1 MTLKQESRLNG
12 VKTNVFNLADV
23 AHALRVPDSA
33 IIKYFCSEV
42 GANQEQTSIIK
53 GQHTYEA
60 LLKLLD
66 KFIHLYVLCK
76 KCGYPEQYMIVEKKD
91 LTAICNACGA
101 SRKLDTIHK
110 AGKQLLKDVPNF
122 YANNPEFKGKA
133 SKAPS
138 ASAAIGEA
146 EGKKKKKRS
155 KKGEE
160 IVEETKEEVVADKK
174 KKKKKEAT
182 ENVEQNAEADAL
194 NSEVMALNSEDIKES
209 IEQLRIALSEGQ
221 SNDQISELLRNM
233 AIALNVS
240 SDYKYYI
247 LMNTLF
253 SKERSPLKNWDA
265 HEKCFLDL
273 VSRDGRIG
281 IKRLLQVFIRFFVLD
296 CTDLNKVGP
305 TFMNK
310 MYDQEVF
317 SGEFLLK
324 WHEST
329 KSLDRHSPLHDRK
342 AEKAFK
348 E

>member
-1 MTLKQESRLNG
+1 
-12 VKTNVFNLADV
+12 
-23 AHALRVPDSA
+23 
-33 IIKYFCSEV
+33 
-42 GANQEQTSIIK
+42 
-53 GQHTYEA
+53 
-60 LLKLLD
+60 
-66 KFIHLYVLCK
+66 
-76 KCGYPEQYMIVEKKD
+76 
-91 LTAICNACGA
+91 
-101 SRKLDTIHK
+101 
-110 AGKQLLKDVPNF
+110 
-122 YANNPEFKGKA
+122 
-133 SKAPS
+133 
-138 ASAAIGEA
+138 
-146 EGKKKKKRS
+146 
-155 KKGEE
+155 
-160 IVEETKEEVVADKK
+160 
-174 KKKKKEAT
+174 
-182 ENVEQNAEADAL
+182 
-194 NSEVMALNSEDIKES
+194 
-209 IEQLRIALSEGQ
+209 
-221 SNDQISELLRNM
+221 M

-296 CTDLNKVGP
+296 CTDLSKVGP

-317 SGEFLLK
+317 SGEFLVK